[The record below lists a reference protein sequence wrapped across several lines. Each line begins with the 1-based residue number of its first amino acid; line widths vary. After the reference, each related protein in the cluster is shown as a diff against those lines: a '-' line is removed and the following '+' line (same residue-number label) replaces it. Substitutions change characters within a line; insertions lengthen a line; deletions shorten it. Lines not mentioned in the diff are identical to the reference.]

1 MSKNIET
8 NESVSN
14 ELSWFELLFSPEQV
28 KRSLIMSFIVGT
40 ILNLINQGYLLSS
53 PEKINILNVLLTYA
67 VPYFVSTIAAAQS
80 KYQFIKQS
88 QETAEV
94 EKSKTSDHQY
104 QKELAESVLSIVS
117 NMANIASNVNKASK
131 QRLLFVSDIESKVK
145 NTNSVME
152 HLSKDAQIS
161 QTYLLD
167 MTNAFQDVCSH
178 INDIGQ
184 QMNIAAGSSSDLSK
198 ELQSFLNEFAIITS
212 LTNQINSISEQIN
225 LLALN
230 ATIEAARA
238 GEAGRGFAVVA
249 EEVKRLADETK
260 INSQKINVQIESLNA
275 HQVQLN
281 VALSTLDQTMLIAH
295 QATNDTESSMK
306 VSINTVS
313 EASNKV
319 NDILNSTNLKLSTEC
334 DTFGEIPKDIGV
346 LIQDTEKAIS
356 GSANN
361 MKLGREAEGIL
372 QTILNTS
379 PKSIQTFDKQP

>member
-1 MSKNIET
+1 MNQKT
-8 NESVSN
+8 TSN
-14 ELSWFELLFSPEQV
+14 EFTANKPSWFELLFSPEQV
-28 KRSLIMSFIVGT
+28 KRSLIMSFIVGS
-40 ILNLINQGYLLSS
+40 ILNLINQGHLIST
-53 PEKINILNVLLTYA
+53 PEQISGINLLLTYM
-67 VPYFVSTIAAAQS
+67 VPYFVSSVAAAQS
-80 KYQFIKQS
+80 KAHFIQQS

-94 EKSKTSDHQY
+94 EKSNTSDHQY

-152 HLSKDAQIS
+152 HLSKDAQNS
-161 QTYLLD
+161 QAYLLD
-167 MTNAFQDVCSH
+167 MTNAFEDVCSH

-184 QMNIAAGSSSDLSK
+184 QMNIAADSSSDLSK
-198 ELQSFLNEFAIITS
+198 QLQSFLNEFAIITS
-212 LTNQINSISEQIN
+212 LTNQIKSISEQTN

-249 EEVKRLADETK
+249 EEVKRLAEDTK
-260 INSQKINVQIESLNA
+260 INSQKINIQIESLNA

-281 VALSTLDQTMLIAH
+281 GALSTLDQTMLSAH

-319 NDILNSTNLKLSTEC
+319 NDILNSTNLKLSAEC

-361 MKLGREAEGIL
+361 MKLGKEAEMIL
-372 QTILNTS
+372 QNILNTS
-379 PKSIQTFDKQP
+379 PKS

>member
-1 MSKNIET
+1 MNKNIET
-8 NESVSN
+8 NRSVSN

-28 KRSLIMSFIVGT
+28 KRSLIMSFIVGS
-40 ILNLINQGYLLSS
+40 ILNLINQGHLIST
-53 PEKINILNVLLTYA
+53 PEQISGVNLLLTYM
-67 VPYFVSTIAAAQS
+67 VPYFVSSVAAAQS
-80 KYQFIKQS
+80 KSHFIKQS

-94 EKSKTSDHQY
+94 EKSNISDHQY
-104 QKELAESVLSIVS
+104 QKELTESVLSIVS
-117 NMANIASNVNKASK
+117 KMANIASNVNKASK

-145 NTNSVME
+145 NTNNAME
-152 HLSKDAQIS
+152 HLSKEAQSS
-161 QTYLLD
+161 QAYLLD
-167 MTNAFQDVCSH
+167 MTNAFEDVCSH

-198 ELQSFLNEFAIITS
+198 QLQSFLNEFAIITS

-260 INSQKINVQIESLNA
+260 INSQKINSQIDSLNV

-281 VALSTLDQTMLIAH
+281 EALSTLDQTMLIAH

-319 NDILNSTNLKLSTEC
+319 NGILSSTNLKLSTEC

-379 PKSIQTFDKQP
+379 PKS